1 MNFTANSASGRAKT
15 VVVVGLQWGDEGKGK
30 IVDLLSGRADVVV
43 RYQGGNNAGHTLV
56 VDGQQTVLHLVP
68 SGALHANT
76 TCVIGGGVVVDPTVL
91 LKEIGALKKRGL
103 LAGER
108 SLLISQEAHV
118 ILPYHK
124 AIDLARERK
133 RGTGMIGT
141 TGRGIG
147 PAYEDKSA
155 RIGVRMADLVRP
167 EHFTKVLR
175 AVLEDKND
183 YLHAVLSQER
193 LDFDGMIDE
202 LVECG
207 RVLAP
212 MICDTSAFLDAAI
225 RGGKS
230 VLFEGAQGVMLDV
243 DHGTYPFVTSSN
255 TGAGGV
261 PNGAGVS
268 PKLVSRVIG
277 ISKAYT
283 TRVGSGPFPT
293 ELTDALGERL
303 RVEGG
308 EYGATTGRPRRCGWF
323 DAMVVRKGVRLS
335 GVDAIALTKLDVLT
349 GLETLSLCTGYTL
362 DGKAIDA
369 IPPLADDFERVRPV
383 YEEMPGWTE
392 CITEAR
398 ALSDL
403 PENARRYVKRLEEL
417 VGVPVGILSTG
428 PGRDQTMMLS
438 EPFDFAD

>member
-1 MNFTANSASGRAKT
+1 

-30 IVDLLSGRADVVV
+30 IVDLLSGRAHVVV

-56 VDGQQTVLHLVP
+56 VDGEQTVLHLVP
-68 SGALHANT
+68 SGALHPET

-91 LKEIGALKKRGL
+91 LKEIDALKKRGL
-103 LAGER
+103 LARPG

-124 AIDLARERK
+124 AIDQARERK

-155 RIGVRMADLVRP
+155 RTGVRMADLVRP

-183 YLHAVLSQER
+183 YLSAVLSQER
-193 LDFDGMIDE
+193 LDFNGMIDD
-202 LVECG
+202 LVACG
-207 RVLAP
+207 QQLAP
-212 MICDTSAFLDAAI
+212 MVCDTSSYLDTAI
-225 RGGKS
+225 RAGKN
-230 VLFEGAQGVMLDV
+230 VLFEGAQGVLLDV

-255 TGAGGV
+255 TGSGGV
-261 PNGAGVS
+261 PSGAGIS
-268 PKLVSRVIG
+268 PKQVNRVVG

-303 RVEGG
+303 RESGG

-349 GLETLSLCTGYTL
+349 GIETLRLCSGYTL
-362 DGKAIDA
+362 NGKTIAA
-369 IPPLADDFERVRPV
+369 IPPLSDDFGAVTPV

-392 CITEAR
+392 NITEAR
-398 ALSDL
+398 KIGDL

-417 VGVPVGILSTG
+417 IGVPVGILSTG
-428 PGRDQTMMLS
+428 PGREQTMILS
-438 EPFDFAD
+438 EPFDF

>member
-1 MNFTANSASGRAKT
+1 VSTTART

-30 IVDLLSGRADVVV
+30 IVDLLSSEADIVV

-56 VDGQQTVLHLVP
+56 VDGEQTVLHLVP
-68 SGALHANT
+68 SGALHAGV

-91 LKEIGALKKRGL
+91 LKEVGALKKRGL
-103 LAGER
+103 LAGPD

-124 AIDLARERK
+124 AIDLAREKK
-133 RGTGMIGT
+133 RGAAMIGT

-147 PAYEDKSA
+147 PAYEDKAA

-167 EHFTKVLR
+167 EHFREVLRKVL
-175 AVLEDKND
+175 VDKND
-183 YLHAVLSQER
+183 YLQAVLGQDR
-193 LDFDGMIDE
+193 LDFDAMVEDLI
-202 LVECG
+202 ECG
-207 RVLAP
+207 RQLAP
-212 MICDTSAFLDAAI
+212 MVRDTSSFLDAAI
-225 RGGKS
+225 RGGRN
-230 VLFEGAQGVMLDV
+230 VLFEGAQGVLLDV

-255 TGAGGV
+255 TSAGGV

-268 PKLVSRVIG
+268 PKLVSRVVG

-293 ELTDALGERL
+293 ELTDELGERL

-323 DAMVVRKGVRLS
+323 DAIVVKKGVRLS

-349 GLETLSLCTGYTL
+349 GLGSLRVCTGYTL
-362 DGKAIDA
+362 DGKPTDA
-369 IPPLADDFERVRPV
+369 IPPLSDDFGRVQPV
-383 YEEMPGWTE
+383 YEDLPGWDE
-392 CITEAR
+392 DITAAR
-398 ALSDL
+398 SLSDL
-403 PENARRYVKRLEEL
+403 PENARAYIRRLEEL

-428 PGRDQTMMLS
+428 PGREQTMILS
-438 EPFDFAD
+438 DPFQF

>member
-1 MNFTANSASGRAKT
+1 MSVSART

-30 IVDLLSGRADVVV
+30 IVDLLSGRADIVV

-56 VDGQQTVLHLVP
+56 VDGEQTVLHLVP
-68 SGALHANT
+68 SGALHPGV

-124 AIDLARERK
+124 AIDQARERK

-155 RIGVRMADLVRP
+155 RIGVRMADLVCA
-167 EHFTKVLR
+167 EHFTRVLR
-175 AVLEDKND
+175 AVLADKND
-183 YLHAVLSQER
+183 YLQAVLAQDP
-193 LDFDGMIDE
+193 LDFDAMIDE

-207 RVLAP
+207 RLLAP
-212 MICDTSAFLDAAI
+212 MVSDTSALLDSAI
-225 RGGKS
+225 RAGKN
-230 VLFEGAQGVMLDV
+230 VLFEGAQGVLLDV

-255 TGAGGV
+255 TGSGGV
-261 PNGAGVS
+261 PSGAGVS
-268 PKLVSRVIG
+268 PKLVRRVVG

-293 ELTDALGERL
+293 ELTDALGEKL

-349 GLETLSLCTGYTL
+349 GIDPLRLCIGYTL
-362 DGKAIDA
+362 DGKPIDA
-369 IPPLADDFERVRPV
+369 IPPLAEDYDRVKPVFE
-383 YEEMPGWTE
+383 ELAGWSE
-392 CITEAR
+392 SITDAR
-398 ALSDL
+398 SLGAL
-403 PENARRYVKRLEEL
+403 PANARRYVARLEEL

>member
-1 MNFTANSASGRAKT
+1 VSDNAKT

-30 IVDLLSGRADVVV
+30 IVDLLSGRADIVV

-76 TCVIGGGVVVDPTVL
+76 TCVIGGGVVIDPTVL
-91 LKEIGALKKRGL
+91 IKEIGALKKRGL
-103 LAGER
+103 LAR
-108 SLLISQEAHV
+108 ADSLKISQEAHV
-118 ILPYHK
+118 ILPHHK
-124 AIDLARERK
+124 AIDQAREKK

-167 EHFTKVLR
+167 DHFTKTLR

-183 YLHAVLSQER
+183 YLHAVLACDR
-193 LDFDGMIDE
+193 LDFDGMIGE

-207 RVLAP
+207 KVLAP
-212 MICDTSAFLDAAI
+212 MVCDTSAYLDAEI
-225 RGGKS
+225 RAGRN
-230 VLFEGAQGVMLDV
+230 VLFEGAQGVLLDV

-268 PKLVSRVIG
+268 PKLVRRVIG

-349 GLETLSLCTGYTL
+349 GIETLRLCTGYTL
-362 DGKAIDA
+362 DGRSIDA
-369 IPPLADDFERVRPV
+369 IPPLADEFGRVEPV
-383 YEEMPGWTE
+383 YEDLPGWTE
-392 CITEAR
+392 AITEAR
-398 ALSDL
+398 STDDL
-403 PENARRYVKRLEEL
+403 PENARRYVARLEQL
-417 VGVPVGILSTG
+417 IGVPVGILSTG
-428 PGRDQTMMLS
+428 PGREQTMILS
-438 EPFDFAD
+438 EPFDF

>member
-1 MNFTANSASGRAKT
+1 
-15 VVVVGLQWGDEGKGK
+15 
-30 IVDLLSGRADVVV
+30 
-43 RYQGGNNAGHTLV
+43 
-56 VDGQQTVLHLVP
+56 
-68 SGALHANT
+68 
-76 TCVIGGGVVVDPTVL
+76 
-91 LKEIGALKKRGL
+91 
-103 LAGER
+103 
-108 SLLISQEAHV
+108 
-118 ILPYHK
+118 
-124 AIDLARERK
+124 
-133 RGTGMIGT
+133 
-141 TGRGIG
+141 
-147 PAYEDKSA
+147 
-155 RIGVRMADLVRP
+155 MADLVRP

-207 RVLAP
+207 QQLAP
-212 MICDTSAFLDAAI
+212 MVCDTSSYLDAAI
-225 RGGKS
+225 CAGKN
-230 VLFEGAQGVMLDV
+230 VLFEGAQGVLLDV

-261 PNGAGVS
+261 PSGAGVS
-268 PKLVSRVIG
+268 PKQVTRVIG

-303 RVEGG
+303 RESGG

-349 GLETLSLCTGYTL
+349 GIDTLRLCTGYTL
-362 DGKAIDA
+362 GGRKIDA
-369 IPPLADDFERVRPV
+369 IPPLSDDFGAVTPV
-383 YEEMPGWTE
+383 YEDRPGWTE
-392 CITEAR
+392 DITAAR
-398 ALSDL
+398 AIGDL

-428 PGRDQTMMLS
+428 PGREQTMILS
-438 EPFDFAD
+438 EPFDF

>member
-1 MNFTANSASGRAKT
+1 VSNSAKT

-30 IVDLLSGRADVVV
+30 IVDLLSARADVVV

-56 VDGQQTVLHLVP
+56 VDGEQTVLHLVP
-68 SGALHANT
+68 SGALHPQT
-76 TCVIGGGVVVDPTVL
+76 TCVIGGGVVIDPTVL

-103 LAGER
+103 LKREG

-118 ILPYHK
+118 ILPHHK
-124 AIDLARERK
+124 AIDQARERK
-133 RGTGMIGT
+133 RGAGMIGT

-202 LVECG
+202 LVDCG
-207 RVLAP
+207 RQLAP
-212 MICDTSAFLDAAI
+212 MVCDTSSFLDAAI
-225 RGGKS
+225 RAGRN
-230 VLFEGAQGVMLDV
+230 VLFEGAQGVLLDV

-261 PNGAGVS
+261 PSGAGVS
-268 PKLVSRVIG
+268 PKQVTRVVG

-303 RVEGG
+303 RESGG

-349 GLETLSLCTGYTL
+349 GIETLRLCTGYTL
-362 DGKAIDA
+362 GGKTITA
-369 IPPLADDFERVRPV
+369 IPPLSDDFGSVVPV

-392 CITEAR
+392 NITAAR
-398 ALSDL
+398 SLSDL

-428 PGRDQTMMLS
+428 PGREQTMILS
-438 EPFDFAD
+438 EPFDF